1 MVGEMEVEE
10 KDPVMLV
17 DEENLKEF
25 EIKNLDTN
33 EVYKIPIVAD

>member
-1 MVGEMEVEE
+1 MEVEKE
-10 KDPVMLV
+10 SMV